1 MLTVKK
7 TKKTITMS
15 VAAGEEGGKLA
26 ADDVSPHAKHG
37 TISVAAGEED
47 GLLAVTDHW
56 EVEHRAH
63 EAGSDEDLQRHLDP
77 PVRKVASSWMLERAM
92 LPLTPNMVP

>member
-1 MLTVKK
+1 MVKISNVTSTHLWTHSHRQKSEVMEFVFGVMLTVKK

-26 ADDVSPHAKHG
+26 VD
-37 TISVAAGEED
+37 
-47 GLLAVTDHW
+47 DHW

-63 EAGSDEDLQRHLDP
+63 EASRT
-77 PVRKVASSWMLERAM
+77 RMLARAM
-92 LPLTPNMVP
+92 LPLTPNMAP